1 MLNLLQYFKNK
12 FFKKKTEEKLYIAA
26 PLSPDAY
33 RMIEKQRQ
41 IQDQELQEFRIQ
53 MLKRELQGKQSSAV
67 IMNELNN
74 ESYQGES
81 FVNYWNRVNSSTI
94 SQSHENK

>member
-1 MLNLLQYFKNK
+1 MNLLKWFMGL
-12 FFKKKTEEKLYIAA
+12 FRKKTEEKLYIAA
-26 PLSPDAY
+26 PLSLDAY
-33 RMIEKQRQ
+33 RRIEKQRQ
-41 IQDQELQEFRIQ
+41 IPDQELQEFRIH
-53 MLKRELQGKQSSAV
+53 MLKRELQGTQSLAV

-81 FVNYWNRVNSSTI
+81 LVNYLNHVNSSTI

>member
-1 MLNLLQYFKNK
+1 MKIKLFEYLKSK
-12 FFKKKTEEKLYIAA
+12 FSKKKTEEKLFIAA
-26 PLSPDAY
+26 PLSYDAY

-41 IQDQELQEFRIQ
+41 IQDQELQEFRIH

-74 ESYQGES
+74 ESYQGE
-81 FVNYWNRVNSSTI
+81 NLIKYRDYINSQII
-94 SQSHENK
+94 SQSGK